1 MSLFNNNSY
10 RILLLTER
18 AYYFGLCQ
26 IKKHRH
32 IYFYSLPK
40 NSFIYKDLI
49 ENIQQD
55 ADEGSKIV
63 SIYSKYDKFIV
74 ERLVGS
80 AKAV

>member
-1 MSLFNNNSY
+1 
-10 RILLLTER
+10 
-18 AYYFGLCQ
+18 
-26 IKKHRH
+26 
-32 IYFYSLPK
+32 
-40 NSFIYKDLI
+40 LI